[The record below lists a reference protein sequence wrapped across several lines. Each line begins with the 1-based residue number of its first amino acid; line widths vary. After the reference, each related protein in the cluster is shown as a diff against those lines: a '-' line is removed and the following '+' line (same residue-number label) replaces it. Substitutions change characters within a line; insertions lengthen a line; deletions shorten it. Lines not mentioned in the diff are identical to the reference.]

1 MSDGSDPSGFDP
13 CECIWNQELA
23 MRRLINLLRSSQS
36 YCNDNEC
43 LDLPGFQGQSQNE
56 SNMLFLIVC
65 WAVLAMGLFLMRPR
79 SLRTQNDSK
88 PSDRQG
94 PGSNPPNPPPAVN

>member
-1 MSDGSDPSGFDP
+1 MNFPLF
-13 CECIWNQELA
+13 WQ
-23 MRRLINLLRSSQS
+23 LRSSQS

-88 PSDRQG
+88 PSDRQVTTIMIYLKH
-94 PGSNPPNPPPAVN
+94 AAIR